1 MNDYYV
7 YVFLDP
13 QKDYNVPN
21 EFGITKEPFYVGCGH
36 KNRCTSHLYPS
47 ILKKTKRPF
56 YFKLNKL
63 INNNVKPIIIKL
75 YENLSQKDA
84 YYYEHLI
91 IMKLGTRFDKKYHG
105 TLLNLNLGGQG
116 GISPS
121 EDVIKRISEKRRKQ
135 SEKFSGK
142 NNPNYKNRFK
152 YFGEN
157 NPFYG
162 KHHDTETILKMKRSY
177 WIFDRYGKCYDIDD
191 IELFCKEN
199 MLILTKLRT
208 KEKRKPKEFRHKGY
222 IAFSKKLTIKTI
234 VNMLN
239 DYKDHILNVR
249 NINKNQKEEI
259 LNQVKCINNYFDN
272 HNQ

>member
-13 QKDYNVPN
+13 QKDYNIPN

-47 ILKKTKRPF
+47 RINKIKRPF
-56 YFKLNKL
+56 YLKLRGMMKL
-63 INNNVKPIIIKL
+63 GVKPLIIKI
-75 YENLSQKDA
+75 
-84 YYYEHLI
+84 YEHLSANDAYHYEHLT

-105 TLLNLNLGGQG
+105 TLLNLNLGGKG

-121 EDVIKRISEKRRKQ
+121 EDVIKRISEKKKNQ
-135 SEKFSGK
+135 SEKFCGE

-162 KHHDTETILKMKRSY
+162 KHHDAETILKMKRSY

-191 IELFCKEN
+191 ISLFCLEN
-199 MLILTKLRT
+199 NLTLSRLRT
-208 KEKRKPKEFRHKGY
+208 KKRSFEEFRHKGY
-222 IAFSKKLTIKTI
+222 IAFSKKLNIEVI
-234 VNMLN
+234 VDILN